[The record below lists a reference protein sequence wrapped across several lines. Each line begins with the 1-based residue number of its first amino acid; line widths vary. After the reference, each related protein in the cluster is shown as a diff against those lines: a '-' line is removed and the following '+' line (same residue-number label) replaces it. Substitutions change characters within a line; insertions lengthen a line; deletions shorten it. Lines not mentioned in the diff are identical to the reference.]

1 MAGFMRWAC
10 GKEKIRKNNI
20 NRESTKYKFEI
31 SCTKDTKYTQVQE
44 MFKKRVHYVQSIQQG
59 HVFINKCYSEIL

>member
-31 SCTKDTKYTQVQE
+31 SYTKDTKYT
-44 MFKKRVHYVQSIQQG
+44 
-59 HVFINKCYSEIL
+59 

>member
-20 NRESTKYKFEI
+20 NRE
-31 SCTKDTKYTQVQE
+31 CTKDTKYTQVQE

-59 HVFINKCYSEIL
+59 NVFINKCYSEIL